1 MGSKVLLS
9 VGVLL
14 VVAAAMVASKSVP
27 EQRSHL
33 DLAELDSSEEQ
44 PGTIDRVKGFF
55 GDLSTR
61 VKEGVQEGVVKV
73 KDGVKKGS
81 VKAKEYATNVRDY
94 LRDKFSS
101 DSKEAERWEAAQ
113 RPHPLCQSSISTGM
127 ERFGPQLTLLVAAL
141 ACVSALDT
149 PPDQPGIYRKYLR
162 TREPS
167 QPAELHVEEVLEV
180 FRTGA
185 QPSRYGVDNAL
196 VNRFLA
202 RQLLLQLQA
211 STSTTTTTRRTT
223 ASTTTTTRRTTAST
237 TTTTE
242 RPEHTTFRT
251 PVYENQNPNYNY
263 LFRPSITA
271 TKYGGKPA
279 AGTIVIKEAD
289 LLSTAVHNRSPNN
302 P

>member
-1 MGSKVLLS
+1 MVWLSGVNAAQVESMGSKVLLS

-101 DSKEAERWEAAQ
+101 DSKEAE
-113 RPHPLCQSSISTGM
+113 
-127 ERFGPQLTLLVAAL
+127 V
-141 ACVSALDT
+141 
-149 PPDQPGIYRKYLR
+149 
-162 TREPS
+162 
-167 QPAELHVEEVLEV
+167 
-180 FRTGA
+180 
-185 QPSRYGVDNAL
+185 
-196 VNRFLA
+196 
-202 RQLLLQLQA
+202 
-211 STSTTTTTRRTT
+211 TTTTTTTT
-223 ASTTTTTRRTTAST
+223 AKSVTG
-237 TTTTE
+237 
-242 RPEHTTFRT
+242 F
-251 PVYENQNPNYNY
+251 
-263 LFRPSITA
+263 
-271 TKYGGKPA
+271 
-279 AGTIVIKEAD
+279 
-289 LLSTAVHNRSPNN
+289 
-302 P
+302 

>member
-1 MGSKVLLS
+1 
-9 VGVLL
+9 
-14 VVAAAMVASKSVP
+14 
-27 EQRSHL
+27 
-33 DLAELDSSEEQ
+33 
-44 PGTIDRVKGFF
+44 
-55 GDLSTR
+55 
-61 VKEGVQEGVVKV
+61 
-73 KDGVKKGS
+73 
-81 VKAKEYATNVRDY
+81 
-94 LRDKFSS
+94 
-101 DSKEAERWEAAQ
+101 
-113 RPHPLCQSSISTGM
+113 M

-149 PPDQPGIYRKYLR
+149 PPVQPGIYRKYLR

-180 FRTGA
+180 FRTEA

-223 ASTTTTTRRTTAST
+223 AATTTTTT
-237 TTTTE
+237 TTQ
-242 RPEHTTFRT
+242 RSEHTTFRT

-289 LLSTAVHNRSPNN
+289 LLSTAVHNTSPNN
-302 P
+302 L